1 MAIELAVA
9 LTTLLVEDEH
19 LVALDQRREDLTHDL
34 GTSYSGG
41 TYSHGTILID
51 EEYLVKLYRCATLSA
66 LDVMDKQAT
75 TLLYIELLSL
85 NVYDDVHYVSITIK
99 KLAP

>member
-19 LVALDQRREDLTHDL
+19 LVALNERSEDLAHDL
-34 GTSYSGG
+34 STSHSRR
-41 TYSHGTILID
+41 TYGHGTILIN
-51 EEYLVKLYRCATLSA
+51 EEYLVKLYLSATLSA
-66 LDVMDKQAT
+66 LNVMDKQAT
-75 TLLYIELLSL
+75 ALLYVELLSL
-85 NVYDDVHYVSITIK
+85 NVYDYVHYVSITIK